1 MPVHSSARPTAAR
14 SPATAAPKDTICS
27 VARRNPAAASSAPRA
42 TPSERAR
49 WICRLSR
56 STERAALPMSRS
68 KEPVFASRSTVRV
81 YRLMGSSKEKAPPDG
96 RAFRYSGRRSY
107 PPISTSSFRNRK
119 VMRLPSA
126 ETLHVAPVSII
137 APYPFCSCKPEPCG
151 QENRNSPPSGPML
164 LADGI
169 FAALGLADA
178 AFIACRHIDNA
189 SAAYGPLPMHD
200 LIPISAAIIATV
212 STSPARQLSPFS
224 AMPALRR
231 WNPDYTGTRFT
242 ATGYRGPV
250 HIAAA
255 PSFPKLPS
263 AHVGQER
270 GICRGSVCC
279 LLRPD

>member
-1 MPVHSSARPTAAR
+1 
-14 SPATAAPKDTICS
+14 
-27 VARRNPAAASSAPRA
+27 
-42 TPSERAR
+42 
-49 WICRLSR
+49 
-56 STERAALPMSRS
+56 
-68 KEPVFASRSTVRV
+68 
-81 YRLMGSSKEKAPPDG
+81 SSKEKAPPDG

-279 LLRPD
+279 LLRPDQGERLPTAVRRVGPTVRAQGARVVLSLEPHNRRPLYAQRAPSSVRRLRRYADGGEVRGPPCIR